1 MTQVPVV
8 VIGAGHAGLAVSHVL
23 TGRGVEH
30 VVLERGEVANTW
42 RTERWDSLRLLT
54 PNWLTRLP
62 GLAYD
67 GDDPDGFMT
76 VEELIGFIERYA
88 EHGDAPVRTQT
99 EVTSVAPGRLGL
111 RRDDEGRQLGGAG
124 RRAGDGRLQPPE
136 GPRRRGVAAR

>member
-99 EVTSVAPGRLGL
+99 EVTSVAPGDSGYIVTT
-111 RRDDEGRQLGGAG
+111 RDGSWEAQVVVLATGAFN
-124 RRAGDGRLQPPE
+124 RPKVPAVVTPPS
-136 GPRRRGVAAR
+136 